1 MTFAEI
7 QQAIEAMLQV
17 QRDLQE
23 RQLQFLESQIR
34 QSDGAYKLRLAKT
47 ETAPHEI
54 ETLKETSLIQ
64 QQNIDRLNVN
74 SDRQQRNIERLIQ
87 LVAGQQVDLM
97 RTEDLLDRLE
107 QRVRRIE
114 DN

>member
-23 RQLQFLESQIR
+23 RQLQFLESQIK
-34 QSDGAYKLRLAKT
+34 QSD
-47 ETAPHEI
+47 EI
-54 ETLKETSLIQ
+54 EALKE
-64 QQNIDRLNVN
+64 N
-74 SDRQQRNIERLIQ
+74 SERQQRNIERLIQ
-87 LVAGQQVDLM
+87 LAAGQQVDLI

-114 DN
+114 DNNDRD

>member
-1 MTFAEI
+1 MTFEEI

-34 QSDGAYKLRLAKT
+34 QSD
-47 ETAPHEI
+47 EI
-54 ETLKETSLIQ
+54 EGLKETSLVQ
-64 QQNIDRLNVN
+64 QQNIDRLNAN
-74 SDRQQRNIERLIQ
+74 SERQQRNIERLIQ
-87 LVAGQQVDLM
+87 LAAGQQVDLM

-114 DN
+114 DNEE

>member
-23 RQLQFLESQIR
+23 RQLQFLESQIK

-54 ETLKETSLIQ
+54 EALKE
-64 QQNIDRLNVN
+64 N
-74 SDRQQRNIERLIQ
+74 SERQQRNIERLIQ
-87 LVAGQQVDLM
+87 LAARQQVDPM

-107 QRVRRIE
+107 QRVRRVE
-114 DN
+114 ENDD

>member
-1 MTFAEI
+1 MTFEEI

-34 QSDGAYKLRLAKT
+34 QSD
-47 ETAPHEI
+47 EI
-54 ETLKETSLIQ
+54 EALKE
-64 QQNIDRLNVN
+64 N

-87 LVAGQQVDLM
+87 LAAGQQVDLM

-107 QRVRRIE
+107 QRVRRVE
-114 DN
+114 DNND